1 MSLYL
6 RRHALRF
13 SFAATLW
20 LTLVWVLL
28 WGDLSVANVLGGL
41 VVALVVGF
49 TLRMPSVHFTGRIHL
64 LSLLYLVAVFVR
76 DLVLASAQVV
86 ALAFTPGRV
95 PRSAVIAVQ
104 LRSPSDL
111 YITLTAAVTS
121 LVPGSIVV
129 EAHRTTAMLYV
140 HVLDV
145 GISGGLEKARRH
157 VLDNEARVLRAIA
170 SDGELAA
177 AGLARNPRH
186 IPPAPPASPAPPV
199 APVAPTPPEVTP

>member
-1 MSLYL
+1 MSLHT

-13 SFAATLW
+13 SFAAIAW
-20 LTLVWVLL
+20 LTAVWVLL
-28 WGDLSVANVLGGL
+28 WGELSVANVLAGL

-76 DLVLASAQVV
+76 DLTVASVQVV
-86 ALAFTPGRV
+86 AMAFTPGRV

-111 YITLTAAVTS
+111 YMTLTAEVTS
-121 LVPGSIVV
+121 LVPGTIVV
-129 EAHRTTAMLYV
+129 EAHRTTGTLYV

-145 GISGGLEKARRH
+145 GISGGLEKARTH

-170 SDGELAA
+170 SDSELAA

-186 IPPAPPASPAPPV
+186 PAPAPPAPPDRV
-199 APVAPTPPEVTP
+199 APVAPPPPEVTR

>member
-1 MSLYL
+1 MSLHT

-20 LTLVWVLL
+20 LTVVWVLL

-76 DLVLASAQVV
+76 DLVVASAQVM

-95 PRSAVIAVQ
+95 PRSAVVAVQ

-129 EAHRTTAMLYV
+129 EAHRTTGMLYV
-140 HVLDV
+140 HILDV
-145 GISGGLEKARRH
+145 GISGGLEKARTH

-170 SDGELAA
+170 SDSELAA

-186 IPPAPPASPAPPV
+186 PPPAPPAPPNPAA
-199 APVAPTPPEVTP
+199 APVAPTPPEVTR